1 MNEELFLNLKKKL
14 ELFLNKILEE
24 NMSDKKSILI
34 VFEILNEYNF
44 QNRLIKKGALKRFVI
59 DCSNIDY
66 SIGEKIIEFDNR
78 IK

>member
-1 MNEELFLNLKKKL
+1 MNEELLLNLKKKL

-24 NMSDKKSILI
+24 NMSHKKSILI
-34 VFEILNEYNF
+34 VLEILNEYNF